1 MVATMSDRKE
11 PLTVLLVEDN
21 AADIMLMEEVIADYG
36 IDVNLHVVT
45 DGVAAIDYLKQHGEY
60 SDAPRP
66 NLVILDLNLPKK
78 HGLEVLA
85 EIKDD
90 HSLKQIPVLVMST
103 SSSPQDVVRSYQLH
117 ANCFV
122 RKPHDLETFS
132 RVVKA
137 IDHYWLEIATLP
149 PNE

>member
-1 MVATMSDRKE
+1 MVATLSDRKE

-21 AADIMLMEEVIADYG
+21 AADIMLMEEVIA
-36 IDVNLHVVT
+36 
-45 DGVAAIDYLKQHGEY
+45 
-60 SDAPRP
+60 
-66 NLVILDLNLPKK
+66 
-78 HGLEVLA
+78 EV
-85 EIKDD
+85 KDD
-90 HSLKQIPVLVMST
+90 HSLNLIPVLVMST

-137 IDHYWLEIATLP
+137 IDHYWLEIVTLP
-149 PNE
+149 PNR